1 MLIFA
6 PNLTEAMAMKQRL
19 TILLMVTLTLL
30 TFACSHPD
38 EEPTQKSETPTEPV
52 VKPDTTQTTKPD
64 TTQTTKPDTT
74 QTTKPDTTQT
84 TKPDTTQTTPPDT
97 IQTTPRDTT
106 MGIGASLTPWEEDP
120 NDGGGTA
127 K

>member
-1 MLIFA
+1 
-6 PNLTEAMAMKQRL
+6 
-19 TILLMVTLTLL
+19 MVTLTLL

-52 VKPDTTQTTKPD
+52 V
-64 TTQTTKPDTT
+64 
-74 QTTKPDTTQT
+74 KPDTTQT

>member
-6 PNLTEAMAMKQRL
+6 PNLTEAMAMKLRL

-38 EEPTQKSETPTEPV
+38 EEPTQKPETPTEPV

-74 QTTKPDTTQT
+74 QTT
-84 TKPDTTQTTPPDT
+84 
-97 IQTTPRDTT
+97 PRDTT
-106 MGIGASLTPWEEDP
+106 MGIGASLTPWKEDP

>member
-1 MLIFA
+1 
-6 PNLTEAMAMKQRL
+6 
-19 TILLMVTLTLL
+19 MVTLTLL

-38 EEPTQKSETPTEPV
+38 EEPTQKPETPTEPV

-84 TKPDTTQTTPPDT
+84 TKPDT

>member
-1 MLIFA
+1 
-6 PNLTEAMAMKQRL
+6 
-19 TILLMVTLTLL
+19 MVTLTLL

-52 VKPDTTQTTKPD
+52 V
-64 TTQTTKPDTT
+64 
-74 QTTKPDTTQT
+74 
-84 TKPDTTQTTPPDT
+84 KPDTTQTTPPDT

>member
-6 PNLTEAMAMKQRL
+6 PNLTEAMAMKLRL

-38 EEPTQKSETPTEPV
+38 EEPARKPEKPTEPV
-52 VKPDTTQTTKPD
+52 VKPDTTNTVKPDTTQTTKPD

-74 QTTKPDTTQT
+74 QTT
-84 TKPDTTQTTPPDT
+84 
-97 IQTTPRDTT
+97 PRDTT
-106 MGIGASLTPWEEDP
+106 MGIGVSLTPWEEDP

>member
-1 MLIFA
+1 
-6 PNLTEAMAMKQRL
+6 
-19 TILLMVTLTLL
+19 MVTLTLL

-38 EEPTQKSETPTEPV
+38 EEPTQKPETPTEPV
-52 VKPDTTQTTKPD
+52 V
-64 TTQTTKPDTT
+64 KPDTT

>member
-64 TTQTTKPDTT
+64 TTQTTKPDH
-74 QTTKPDTTQT
+74 
-84 TKPDTTQTTPPDT
+84 PPDACG
-97 IQTTPRDTT
+97 QH
-106 MGIGASLTPWEEDP
+106 
-120 NDGGGTA
+120 GTFGQDDVPPEG
-127 K
+127 KGLHLHMQRQPI